1 MKKRSFS
8 LFLCSLL
15 TGALLLSACTQPAA
29 QPTEQ
34 NQQQPNQSEQ
44 NQQEQT
50 KAYEKKELG
59 YIKATDPS
67 KVPDS
72 AKQRT
77 DTMVLGITDP
87 QGIFNYWFY
96 NTVYDLYVIEAVTE
110 RLLSVAKDA
119 TVIPGLAE
127 KWEIS
132 DDGLTYTFHID
143 KRAKFSDGK
152 PVTAEDVAF
161 AYHVLLDPKY
171 DGRSNL
177 SKAKIKGEDAYKN
190 GNATSLEG
198 VKVIDPQTI
207 QVQVEEANATTLLLL
222 GTEIFVLPKHYYGKD
237 FAKGNLEYI
246 KSLHQ
251 KPMGSGPYIL
261 KEFIPGQEVRL
272 VANENYW
279 KGAPKVKNL
288 IFKSTTAETQIQSL
302 KTGATDFDASISVNA
317 DNVEALK
324 ELGFVD
330 LDMLL
335 NNGYGYIAINHKLPK
350 FQDKRVRQALMYGLN
365 REEVVYAYSQGY
377 AEVIDVPQSKL
388 SWGYPD
394 ESKLTKYS
402 YDPEKSKQL
411 LDEAGWKLESDGYRY
426 KDGQKFTIQ
435 FSASTPNEVNDAL
448 IPIAVENYKELGI
461 EFIAEQLE
469 FNAVI
474 DKRNKGE
481 HEMAFLA
488 VGLSTDPDP
497 YGLFHSKGGS
507 NKDAYSNPKVDEL
520 LEAGLKEFDQAKR
533 KAIYQEAYEIIN
545 DDIPVLF
552 MYQRYNLNT
561 ISSRLSGFVISPY
574 KYFSE
579 SLNEVQIN

>member
-1 MKKRSFS
+1 M
-8 LFLCSLL
+8 
-15 TGALLLSACTQPAA
+15 P
-29 QPTEQ
+29 
-34 NQQQPNQSEQ
+34 
-44 NQQEQT
+44 
-50 KAYEKKELG
+50 ELG

-67 KVPDS
+67 KVPEA
-72 AKQRT
+72 AKTRT

-96 NTVYDLYVIEAVTE
+96 NSAYDRYVIESMIE
-110 RLLSVAKDA
+110 RLVSVDKDA
-119 TVIPGLAE
+119 SLIPGLAE

-132 DDGLTYTFHID
+132 NDGLTYTFHID
-143 KRAKFSDGK
+143 KRATFSDGK

-161 AYHVLLDPKY
+161 AYHVLLDPTY

-177 SKAKIKGEDAYKN
+177 SLAKIKGGEAYKK
-190 GNATSLEG
+190 GDATSIEG
-198 VKVIDPQTI
+198 VKVIDQHTL
-207 QVQVEEANATTLLLL
+207 QVEVEEANATTLIEI
-222 GTEIFVLPKHYYGKD
+222 GANIFVLPKHIYGKD
-237 FAKGNLEYI
+237 FAKGKLDYI

-251 KPMGSGPYIL
+251 KPVGSGPYIL
-261 KEFIPGQEVRL
+261 KEYIPGQEVRL

-288 IFKSTTAETQIQSL
+288 IFKTTTQETQIQSL
-302 KTGATDFDASISVNA
+302 KTGVTDFDSSISVNA

-335 NNGYGYIAINHKLPK
+335 NNGYGYIAVNHKNPK

-377 AEVIDVPQSKL
+377 ANVIDVPQSKL
-388 SWGYPD
+388 SWSYPD
-394 ESKLTKYS
+394 ESKITKYE
-402 YDPEKSKQL
+402 YNLEKAKQL

-426 KDGQKFTIQ
+426 KDGKKFTIQ

-461 EFIAEQLE
+461 EFIPEQLE
-469 FNAVI
+469 FNAVVE
-474 DKRNKGE
+474 KRNKGE

-488 VGLSTDPDP
+488 VGLSVDPDP
-497 YGLFHSKGGS
+497 YSLFHTNGGS
-507 NKDAYSNPKVDEL
+507 NKDGYSNPKVDEL
-520 LEAGLKEFDQAKR
+520 IMEGLKEFDQSKR
-533 KAIYQEAYEIIN
+533 KAIYQEVYQILN
-545 DDIPVLF
+545 DDVPVIF

-561 ISSRLSGFVISPY
+561 ISARLSGFVISPY

-579 SLNEVQIN
+579 TLHGVQIN